1 MAARLGAMI
10 EDLRHF
16 RQDRPTM
23 VRVAVTLWI
32 TFFVLAPITAASV
45 ASLNAAPQAPSSSS
59 RTAGTPL
66 PATPA
71 EAATISVEDM
81 ARFVTACMNRSAR
94 LDWTDPHDGMKH
106 ALFCNNYAFPVAK

>member
-1 MAARLGAMI
+1 MI

-45 ASLNAAPQAPSSSS
+45 ASLNAAPQAPSSSYP
-59 RTAGTPL
+59 AGAP
-66 PATPA
+66 PAEPA
-71 EAATISVEDM
+71 EAAPSMYDQAMHFAGIVAGCKD
-81 ARFVTACMNRSAR
+81 NGHI
-94 LDWTDPHDGMKH
+94 LWTDPMTGMEMVTICKT
-106 ALFCNNYAFPVAK
+106 YEMGRMPE